1 MPLYGVTRP
10 QRVYETPKK
19 SVTPQEMHNAQL
31 IDVYKCV
38 DKISRGYISI
48 TSSDIP

>member
-1 MPLYGVTRP
+1 MYN
-10 QRVYETPKK
+10 E
-19 SVTPQEMHNAQL
+19 QL

-38 DKISRGYISI
+38 DKICRGYISI